1 MTQMIANMIQA
12 AEPIVEASKTKDEA
26 TKLFKKT
33 LHQRYSRKLSDNE
46 VTYVID
52 LLWNERETI
61 FKLLGNPAKNEALL
75 AMV

>member
-1 MTQMIANMIQA
+1 MIANMIQA
-12 AEPIVEASKTKDEA
+12 AEPIVEAAKTKDEA

-33 LHQRYSRKLSDNE
+33 LKRYNKPPSNDE

-61 FKLLGNPAKNEALL
+61 FKLLGNPANNKALL
-75 AMV
+75 AIA